1 MLNTILGG
9 QFTSRINLN
18 LREKHGY
25 TYGAG
30 SNFNYFKNNAYFAVS
45 TSVGIENTANALSEI
60 FKEVEGLSDG
70 ITDKE
75 LEFAKSSIIR
85 KFPLNFE
92 TYGQIASNF
101 IGKVIYDLPEDY
113 FDSYFDNINSV
124 TIEDVNNA
132 AANNISPKQATTV
145 LVGDKSKIV
154 SQLDDLHLGD
164 VVVVEKI

>member
-1 MLNTILGG
+1 
-9 QFTSRINLN
+9 
-18 LREKHGY
+18 
-25 TYGAG
+25 
-30 SNFNYFKNNAYFAVS
+30 
-45 TSVGIENTANALSEI
+45 VGIENTANALSEI